1 LDTNAYFL
9 TDEVKECL
17 NYTDHV
23 LPDLKQANPGK
34 HKELT
39 GLDNQHPMDFI
50 RYLDQQR
57 KTYRIRYV
65 VVPGRTDGEADIR
78 LLGEFLQTLPNFQ
91 RIELLPYHNLGR
103 SKRDKLGRTYP
114 LDGLHASTIENLNTV
129 EKILKEYVNGVFIRG

>member
-1 LDTNAYFL
+1 LND
-9 TDEVKECL
+9 DVKECL
-17 NYTDHV
+17 NYIDHV
-23 LPDLKQANPGK
+23 LPDLKQANPEK

-39 GLDNQHPMDFI
+39 GLDNQHPIDFI

-65 VVPGRTDGEADIR
+65 VVPGRTDREDDVR

-103 SKRDKLGRTYP
+103 SKRDKLGRAYP
-114 LDGLHASTIENLNTV
+114 LDGLHASTIKELNQV